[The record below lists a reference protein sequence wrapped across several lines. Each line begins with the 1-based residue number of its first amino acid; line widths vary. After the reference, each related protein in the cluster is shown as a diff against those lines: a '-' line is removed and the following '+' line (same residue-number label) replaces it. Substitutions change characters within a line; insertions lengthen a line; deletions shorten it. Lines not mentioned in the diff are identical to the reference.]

1 MEKNKPRE
9 KFKATGMEVFIK
21 DPELLEQKKDIFKR
35 AGLNNI
41 HILADF
47 DRTLTYG
54 SVDGVKTPSI
64 ISMLRDG
71 QHLSEEYAKQA
82 HALYDKYHVFEN
94 DPKLSLE
101 ERKKMMS
108 EWWHVHNK
116 LLIESGL
123 SKADLQDIVD
133 HGHVRFREGV
143 EDFLDSINEKNIPMV
158 IMSAS
163 GCGDAIKMFFEKIG
177 KEYKNIHYITNQ
189 FNWDENGK
197 AVSTKEPV
205 IHSLNKSEIVLSDA
219 PAIYDAVKDRK
230 NVILLGDSLG
240 DLEMVNGFEYDNLM
254 SIGFQNDKRDKAGEE
269 YENRFDVVLKGDG
282 GFEYVGELVNNL
294 K

>member
-1 MEKNKPRE
+1 
-9 KFKATGMEVFIK
+9 MEVFIK
-21 DPELLEQKKDIFKR
+21 NPELFEQKKNIFKR
-35 AGLNNI
+35 EGLNKI
-41 HILADF
+41 HVLVDF

-71 QHLSEEYAKQA
+71 KHLSEEYARQA
-82 HALYDKYHVFEN
+82 HVFYDKYHVFEN
-94 DPKLSLE
+94 DSKLSLE
-101 ERKKMMS
+101 ERKKIMS
-108 EWWHVHNK
+108 EWWHIHNK

-123 SKADLQDIVD
+123 SKEDLQDIVD
-133 HGHVRFREGV
+133 HGHVRFREGI
-143 EDFLDSINEKNIPMV
+143 EDFLDFINGKNIPMV

-163 GCGDAIKMFFEKIG
+163 GCGDAIEMFFEKIG
-177 KEYKNIHYITNQ
+177 KNYPNIHYITNQ
-189 FNWDENGK
+189 FNWNENGK

-219 PAIYDAVKDRK
+219 PEIYDVVKDRK

-254 SIGFQNDKRDKAGEE
+254 SVGFQNDNKDKAGIE
-269 YENRFDVVLKGDG
+269 YENSFDVVLKGDG
-282 GFEYVGELVNNL
+282 DFECMDKLMRDLE
-294 K
+294 